1 MSFHIHK
8 YVHTHTHI
16 HERRYILYIYICW
29 VLSYVVFH
37 IHKYVYIYTNMYAH
51 VHTCM
56 YAGMSCIHTYD
67 ICTHMMYT
75 HMYTHICMQVCH
87 VHTYIYAGMSCIHTY
102 NIWIKMMY
110 IYTFIWCIYTHKA
123 YRQPIQV
130 QCKADTQFFLHQST
144 YMYSCASMYIYAYI
158 PYMYTHDVYIN
169 ILYRYSYCIYLLYI
183 YSYILYIYS
192 YGLCRHTIHVRCNA
206 QQNWWHS
213 SWIHIHKYELLQ
225 PRSVAAT
232 ICCSHDAPFHL
243 HKHLHT
249 YTYVCEAGG
258 CSHYGVAHMSR
269 NDITIVLYCKR
280 DLQKRRYS
288 AKETYNLID
297 PTDRSHPID
306 DAGVSR
312 LFKIIGLFLQKSHIK
327 ETIF

>member
-1 MSFHIHK
+1 
-8 YVHTHTHI
+8 
-16 HERRYILYIYICW
+16 
-29 VLSYVVFH
+29 
-37 IHKYVYIYTNMYAH
+37 
-51 VHTCM
+51 
-56 YAGMSCIHTYD
+56 
-67 ICTHMMYT
+67 MYT
-75 HMYTHICMQVCH
+75 
-87 VHTYIYAGMSCIHTY
+87 
-102 NIWIKMMY
+102 
-110 IYTFIWCIYTHKA
+110 
-123 YRQPIQV
+123 
-130 QCKADTQFFLHQST
+130 
-144 YMYSCASMYIYAYI
+144 CARIYIYAYI

-169 ILYRYSYCIYLLYI
+169 ILYRYSYGI
-183 YSYILYIYS
+183 
-192 YGLCRHTIHVRCNA
+192 CRHTIWSMQAYNTCAVQRAAELMTFKLNTYT
-206 QQNWWHS
+206 QI
-213 SWIHIHKYELLQ
+213 WI
-225 PRSVAAT
+225 VAAT